1 MARACQG
8 GQSAAGRAGQMRPT
22 LLPCWHCHAGIM
34 RLDLV
39 GNHRYSGTWNQV
51 EESTDPAHQGK
62 LEPKPS

>member
-1 MARACQG
+1 
-8 GQSAAGRAGQMRPT
+8 MRPT